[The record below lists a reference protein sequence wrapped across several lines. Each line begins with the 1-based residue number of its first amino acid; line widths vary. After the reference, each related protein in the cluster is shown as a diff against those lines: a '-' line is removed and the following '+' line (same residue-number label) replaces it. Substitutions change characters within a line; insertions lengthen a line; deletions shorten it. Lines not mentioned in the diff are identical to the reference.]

1 MHLWHSTRQPAP
13 FYRCKLMNGSITL
26 ILGGSRSGK
35 SGRAEALA
43 GRKGMPVT
51 YVATCA
57 TALMDDEMRRRVQQ
71 HRQHR
76 PTDWLTIEDRFDL
89 PELIA
94 EHDGALLLID
104 CLTLWLS
111 HGWITHPDE
120 PRILAELERALQ
132 TATARDGTLILVS
145 NELGMGLVPADTQS
159 RGFRDLCG
167 RANQVAAAY
176 AARVEF
182 MVAGLPLVLKGGS
195 APP

>member
-1 MHLWHSTRQPAP
+1 MSV
-13 FYRCKLMNGSITL
+13 S
-26 ILGGSRSGK
+26 
-35 SGRAEALA
+35 
-43 GRKGMPVT
+43 

-57 TALMDDEMRRRVQQ
+57 TALMDDEMSRRVQQ

-76 PTDWLTIEDRFDL
+76 PAAWRTIENRFDL

-94 EHDGALLLID
+94 ENKGALLLID

-120 PRILAELERALQ
+120 ARILTELERALQ
-132 TATARDGTLILVS
+132 MAAACDGALILVS
-145 NELGMGLVPADTQS
+145 NELGMGIVPADAQS

-176 AARVEF
+176 AQRVEF
-182 MVAGLPLVLKGGS
+182 MIAGLPLVLKGGN
-195 APP
+195 AQP

>member
-1 MHLWHSTRQPAP
+1 MAMR
-13 FYRCKLMNGSITL
+13 GSITL

-35 SGRAEALA
+35 SRRAESLA
-43 GRKGMPVT
+43 GRKAMPVT

-57 TALMDDEMRRRVQQ
+57 TALMDDEMRRRVEE

-76 PTDWLTIEDRFDL
+76 PADWLTIENRFDL

-94 EHDGALLLID
+94 ENDGALLLID

-111 HGWITHPDE
+111 HGWTTCPDE
-120 PRILAELERALQ
+120 TRILAELDRALQ
-132 TATARDGTLILVS
+132 TAAARDGALILVS
-145 NELGMGLVPADTQS
+145 NELGMGLVPTDAQN

-182 MVAGLPLVLKGGS
+182 MIAGLPLVLKGGDG
-195 APP
+195 PP

>member
-1 MHLWHSTRQPAP
+1 MS
-13 FYRCKLMNGSITL
+13 GSITL

-35 SGRAEALA
+35 SRRAESLA
-43 GRKGMPVT
+43 EQKGVPVT

-57 TALMDDEMRRRVQQ
+57 SALMDDEMRRRVQQ

-76 PTDWLTIEDRFDL
+76 PADWLTIENRFDL

-94 EHDGALLLID
+94 ENDGALLLID

-111 HGWITHPDE
+111 HGWITCPDE
-120 PRILAELERALQ
+120 TRILAELDRALQ
-132 TATARDGTLILVS
+132 IAATRNGVLILVS
-145 NELGMGLVPADTQS
+145 NELGMGLVPADAQS

-176 AARVEF
+176 AGRVEF
-182 MVAGLPLVLKGGS
+182 MIAGLPLVLKGGGGQ
-195 APP
+195 P

>member
-1 MHLWHSTRQPAP
+1 
-13 FYRCKLMNGSITL
+13 MNGSITL

-35 SGRAEALA
+35 SRRAESLA
-43 GRKGMPVT
+43 GRQTMPVT

-57 TALMDDEMRRRVQQ
+57 TALMDDEMRRRVQR

-76 PTDWLTIEDRFDL
+76 PADWLTIENRFDL

-94 EHDGALLLID
+94 ENDGALLLID

-111 HGWITHPDE
+111 HGWISCPDE
-120 PRILAELERALQ
+120 ARILAELDRALQ
-132 TATARDGTLILVS
+132 TATARNRTLILVS
-145 NELGMGLVPADTQS
+145 NELGMGLVPADVQS

-167 RANQVAAAY
+167 RANQVAAVY

-182 MVAGLPLVLKGGS
+182 MIAGLPLVLKGGS
-195 APP
+195 GPP

>member
-1 MHLWHSTRQPAP
+1 
-13 FYRCKLMNGSITL
+13 MNGTITL

-35 SGRAEALA
+35 SRRAESLA
-43 GRKGMPVT
+43 GQKAMPVI

-57 TALMDDEMRRRVQQ
+57 TALMDDEMRRRVER

-76 PTDWLTIEDRFDL
+76 PADWVTIENRFDL

-94 EHDGALLLID
+94 ENDATLLLVD

-111 HGWITHPDE
+111 HGWITRLDE
-120 PRILAELERALQ
+120 AHILAELDRALQ
-132 TATARDGTLILVS
+132 TAAARNRALILVS

-182 MVAGLPLVLKGGS
+182 MIAGLPLVLKGGDG
-195 APP
+195 PP